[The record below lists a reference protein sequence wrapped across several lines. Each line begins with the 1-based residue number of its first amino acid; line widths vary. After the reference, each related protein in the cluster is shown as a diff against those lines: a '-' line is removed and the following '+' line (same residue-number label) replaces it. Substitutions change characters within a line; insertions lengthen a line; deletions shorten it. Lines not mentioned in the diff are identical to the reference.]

1 MSESYTASFHNGG
14 MEKDGIDSSGRK
26 RSKLYQACREH
37 NIRDPKYCEKQ
48 EHIVK
53 GGLHETWIDV
63 PPQRKPTSRFS
74 EKLSG
79 NTTASRGKKNGSSTL
94 IGKR

>member
-26 RSKLYQACREH
+26 RKKLYQACREH

-53 GGLHETWIDV
+53 GGLHETWIDI
-63 PPQRKPTSRFS
+63 PPKQAYEQILR
-74 EKLSG
+74 
-79 NTTASRGKKNGSSTL
+79 NTIPNRERRIGSSIL